1 MHAMTTN
8 NKHYAIHVRL
18 ALMHLWFFL
27 LQLVI
32 AGELLAPRHRCSSE
46 ALTVRSART
55 EQQVDSEPTL
65 FRAEKNGASVYNVLY
80 PDDM

>member
-46 ALTVRSART
+46 APTVRSART

-65 FRAEKNGASVYNVLY
+65 FRAKKMEQVYTMY
-80 PDDM
+80 CI